1 MGRISIEKK
10 TVMTEAEGLKQML
23 KEVLRHTEEREKRR
37 KKGHL
42 QRGSWWR
49 WSGKVYHQKQQNE
62 TT

>member
-1 MGRISIEKK
+1 
-10 TVMTEAEGLKQML
+10 MTKAEGLKQML